1 MCSKETDN
9 GKCGS
14 AQQEK
19 SRMLEEDGRK
29 DDFKASQHVC
39 KVAQK
44 DMPSKFKRVG
54 QVTLSLAPNMCAD
67 HLRWP

>member
-1 MCSKETDN
+1 
-9 GKCGS
+9 
-14 AQQEK
+14 
-19 SRMLEEDGRK
+19 MLEEDGRK